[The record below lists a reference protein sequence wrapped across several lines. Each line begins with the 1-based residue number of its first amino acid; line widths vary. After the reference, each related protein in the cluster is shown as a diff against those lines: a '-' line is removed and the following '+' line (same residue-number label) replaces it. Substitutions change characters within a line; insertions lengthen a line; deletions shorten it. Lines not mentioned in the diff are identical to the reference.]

1 MKKCSKKNEF
11 FFFRKII
18 LDLSKH
24 LNPGSFI
31 PHLYQDLPPIGSKI
45 GGKPGDDS
53 NDINTGHGGLDN
65 LNISTIPSFGSK
77 LGLLLPNPAPDV
89 SPHPDQI
96 MSTTA
101 ATTATTGPFSK
112 YHSEKNTHTMSN
124 MLTSTIT

>member
-1 MKKCSKKNEF
+1 M
-11 FFFRKII
+11 
-18 LDLSKH
+18 SKH

-45 GGKPGDDS
+45 GGKPGDDI

-112 YHSEKNTHTMSN
+112 YHSEKTHTH
-124 MLTSTIT
+124 TSCQIC